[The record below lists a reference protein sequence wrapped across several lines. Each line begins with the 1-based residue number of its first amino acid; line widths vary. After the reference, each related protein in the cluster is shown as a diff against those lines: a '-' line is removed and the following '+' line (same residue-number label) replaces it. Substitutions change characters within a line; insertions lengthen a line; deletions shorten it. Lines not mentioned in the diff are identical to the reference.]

1 MSLSYFHNCLISQCI
16 HLVVKKKFHHRTT
29 FSKFDQ
35 CYTVVLEKI
44 KCKMFAT
51 TATTLTTL
59 RQTTDKSPS
68 GKSEKLFPF
77 IYPVFSVH

>member
-1 MSLSYFHNCLISQCI
+1 MSLSYFHNCLIIQCI
-16 HLVVKKKFHHRTT
+16 HLVVKKKIHHRTT

-35 CYTVVLEKI
+35 CYTVVLEEI

-51 TATTLTTL
+51 TATTLTTD
-59 RQTTDKSPS
+59 DKLPP